1 VVDEQHNR
9 VVTVD
14 GYVYNPGRDKRD
26 LVRQIEA
33 LLYTLSFPE
42 KDQESASVE

>member
-1 VVDEQHNR
+1 
-9 VVTVD
+9 VD

-42 KDQESASVE
+42 DKQESAPTE